1 MSRTN
6 LFFLAFFVFSLAV
19 APLRGDDSHSHEQE
33 KKVTNTP
40 HDEHG
45 DKDKDKEHEE
55 EENSAVGPGKGIT
68 EFSPEKGL
76 RLSPEAAKSFG
87 IVISPIVSSKSG
99 FVISHAALLEAQ
111 DGKYV
116 YLDKFGM
123 LKRVPVEVEKKGA
136 DTVLIKSRALSP
148 DSKIV
153 TSGVPFLRAAE
164 LDVTTGGGS
173 HGH

>member
-1 MSRTN
+1 MSRTS
-6 LFFLAFFVFSLAV
+6 LFLLAFFAFFLTI
-19 APLRGDDSHSHEQE
+19 APLRGDGGHSHEQE
-33 KKVTNTP
+33 SKATDTT

-45 DKDKDKEHEE
+45 DKDKDERHEE
-55 EENSAVGPGKGIT
+55 EENSAVGAGKGVT
-68 EFSPEKGL
+68 EFSPENGL
-76 RLSPEAAKSFG
+76 RLSSEAAKSFG
-87 IVISPIVSSKSG
+87 IVISAVLSRQNSFEIP
-99 FVISHAALLEAQ
+99 HTALLEAQ

-116 YLDKFGM
+116 YLDRLGM
-123 LKRVPVEVEKKGA
+123 LKRVAVEIEKRVA
-136 DTVLIKSRALSP
+136 DTVFIKSRALSR